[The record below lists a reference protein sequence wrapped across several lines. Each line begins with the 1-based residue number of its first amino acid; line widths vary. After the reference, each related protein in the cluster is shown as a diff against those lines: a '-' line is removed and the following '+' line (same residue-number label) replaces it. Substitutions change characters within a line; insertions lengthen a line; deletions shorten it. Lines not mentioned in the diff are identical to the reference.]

1 MIMLFDLTC
10 AMQHYYTMNE
20 FPATVEKKVKLLNYF
35 RNYMKEHLLKAGA
48 NMEVKLVN
56 LVESYGNISTT
67 GS

>member
-1 MIMLFDLTC
+1 
-10 AMQHYYTMNE
+10 MQHYYTMNE